1 MLEFLV
7 THRLVVFLGVAA
19 AVRTV
24 HVSLCDMILCSGSYV
39 QCDVVV
45 VEEGLEY
52 VDEVGVAA

>member
-7 THRLVVFLGVAA
+7 THQLVVVRDGVA

-24 HVSLCDMILCSGSYV
+24 HVSLCDMILCSGSHV

-45 VEEGLEY
+45 EEY